1 MTDAAGP
8 VAAVEDE
15 AAPAIARLPE
25 PIAAQIAAGE
35 VIERPASVVKELIE
49 NACDAGA
56 RRVRVVIEG
65 AGLERIRVS
74 DDGRGMAPGE
84 LELAFERH
92 ATSKLRTVADLD
104 TLATYGFR
112 GEALPSIA
120 AVAEVECLSRQAGAR
135 AGDEAGARIR
145 FEGGRSL
152 GMEPAGAPPGTTVD
166 VRDLFARQPARRKF
180 LSGSRA
186 ERAAI
191 ARICSDVALARPE
204 LAITLE
210 IDGRTLLSSPG
221 VEAPGPGDEEA
232 LRRACAAVWG
242 VEPASQA
249 IAFAGQRAL
258 AGDGPEDS
266 LDAATMRVWGLAA
279 PPSQHRGRRGGVR
292 LFVNRRPVE
301 SRRLV
306 YAAEGA
312 YAELLPPRRF
322 PIVALFLQLD
332 PARVDVNVHPSKA
345 TVKLR
350 DEGRAFGLIERSLRA
365 ALLGLEPPGTEATA
379 RESSPAAPAAAGR
392 SLRPEIPEAL
402 RAGSPDPASVAR
414 GEPRDPSPFRPRARP
429 AFDLARGRRAV
440 AAAGVDLSD
449 PPASESRP
457 DQPRATLAA
466 LPLLRL
472 VGQLRSMFLV
482 AEGPQGMVL
491 IDQHAAHERVVYEQ
505 LLGRDPEQTARQELL
520 DPALLELT
528 PDQAAAWSAHGESLL
543 LAGFVV
549 EDFGDRA
556 VRLRAVPAAMGERDA
571 RAALLA
577 VLDDLAGAER
587 VPPQHD
593 PALASTACHAS
604 VRAGQTLSQDEMR
617 RLLHDLEACE
627 NPHTCPHGRPTLIEF
642 EASELRRRF
651 GRS

>member
-8 VAAVEDE
+8 VARVEHE
-15 AAPAIARLPE
+15 AALAIARLPE

-74 DDGRGMAPGE
+74 DDGRGMAAGD

-120 AVAEVECLSRQAGAR
+120 AVAEVECLSRLAGAR

-152 GMEPAGAPPGTTVD
+152 GVEPAGAPPGTTVD

-210 IDGRTLLSSPG
+210 IDGRTLLSSPGVLLSNPG

-350 DEGRAFGLIERSLRA
+350 DEGHAFGLIERSLRA

-379 RESSPAAPAAAGR
+379 RESSPAPPDADGR
-392 SLRPEIPEAL
+392 SRRPEIPEAL
-402 RAGSPDPASVAR
+402 RAGSPERAGSPDPASVAR
-414 GEPRDPSPFRPRARP
+414 GEPRDPSPFR
-429 AFDLARGRRAV
+429 
-440 AAAGVDLSD
+440 
-449 PPASESRP
+449 
-457 DQPRATLAA
+457 
-466 LPLLRL
+466 
-472 VGQLRSMFLV
+472 
-482 AEGPQGMVL
+482 
-491 IDQHAAHERVVYEQ
+491 Y
-505 LLGRDPEQTARQELL
+505 
-520 DPALLELT
+520 
-528 PDQAAAWSAHGESLL
+528 
-543 LAGFVV
+543 
-549 EDFGDRA
+549 
-556 VRLRAVPAAMGERDA
+556 
-571 RAALLA
+571 
-577 VLDDLAGAER
+577 
-587 VPPQHD
+587 
-593 PALASTACHAS
+593 
-604 VRAGQTLSQDEMR
+604 
-617 RLLHDLEACE
+617 
-627 NPHTCPHGRPTLIEF
+627 
-642 EASELRRRF
+642 
-651 GRS
+651 

>member
-1 MTDAAGP
+1 MTDAAGS
-8 VAAVEDE
+8 VAAVEGE
-15 AAPAIARLPE
+15 TPPVIARLPE
-25 PIAAQIAAGE
+25 AVAAQIAAGE

-74 DDGRGMAPGE
+74 DDGRGMAAGE

-92 ATSKLRTVADLD
+92 ATSKLRTVTDLD

-120 AVAEVECLSRQAGAR
+120 AAAEVECLSRLAGA
-135 AGDEAGARIR
+135 EAGARIR

-152 GMEPAGAPPGTTVD
+152 GLEPAGAPPGTTVD

-180 LSGSRA
+180 LAGSRA

-191 ARICSDVALARPE
+191 ARVCSDVALARPE
-204 LAITLE
+204 LAMTLE

-221 VEAPGPGDEEA
+221 AEAPGPEDGEA
-232 LRRACAAVWG
+232 LRCAFAAVWG

-249 IAFAGQRAL
+249 IEFAGQRAL

-266 LDAATMRVWGLAA
+266 HDAGTMRVWGLAA
-279 PPSQHRGRRGGVR
+279 APSQHRGRRGGVR

-365 ALLGLEPPGTEATA
+365 ALLGLEPPGTQAPA
-379 RESSPAAPAAAGR
+379 RESIPAAPPDAAGR
-392 SLRPEIPEAL
+392 SLRPEIPEAP
-402 RAGSPDPASVAR
+402 RAGSPDPASAAS
-414 GEPRDPSPFRPRARP
+414 GEPGPAAPFRPRARP

-440 AAAGVDLSD
+440 AAAGVDVSA

-457 DQPRATLAA
+457 DQARATLAA

-505 LLGRDPEQTARQELL
+505 LLGRDAGQTARQELL
-520 DPALLELT
+520 DPPLLELT
-528 PDQAAAWSAHGESLL
+528 PEQAAAWSAHGESLL

-587 VPPQHD
+587 VPLHHD

-642 EASELRRRF
+642 EAAELMRRF